1 MTSHGIYEPSV
12 KDQKKRLADAG
23 SSCIFLPISSKTAS

>member
-1 MTSHGIYEPSV
+1 V

-23 SSCIFLPISSKTAS
+23 SSCIFLPISSKTASWII